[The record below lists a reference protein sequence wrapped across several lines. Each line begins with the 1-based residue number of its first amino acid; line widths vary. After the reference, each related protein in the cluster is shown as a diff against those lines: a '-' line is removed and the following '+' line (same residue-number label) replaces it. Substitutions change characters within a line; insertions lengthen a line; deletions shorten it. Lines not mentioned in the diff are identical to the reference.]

1 MERCKWCLESPE
13 YMRYHDNEWGRPS
26 HEDRE
31 LFEFLVLECMQCGLS
46 WSLILKKR
54 EAIRTA
60 LAEFDY
66 DKLSTFTPEDVEKSM
81 TVEGMIKSPQ
91 KIKAMVENARAYK
104 NIIAEHGSFDK
115 YLWSYTDGKTL
126 CYKSRLLSVPVAQ
139 NRLSQRL
146 SRDMKKAGF
155 KYFGPVVAYSYLQA
169 AGLIN
174 DHVEKC
180 FCRRQIIENY
190 PIEFVDE

>member
-1 MERCKWCLESPE
+1 MERCKWCLASTE

-26 HEDRE
+26 HDDRE

-60 LAEFDY
+60 LAGFDY

-91 KIKAMVENARAYK
+91 KIKAMVENAKAYK
-104 NIIAEHGSFDK
+104 NIIAEYGSFDK
-115 YLWSYTDGKTL
+115 YLWAYTNDKIIYEKKENETTSTL
-126 CYKSRLLSVPVAQ
+126 SDQISKDL
-139 NRLSQRL
+139 
-146 SRDMKKAGF
+146 KKKGMSF
-155 KYFGPVVAYSYLQA
+155 VGSITIYSYLEA
-169 AGLIN
+169 IGIYN
-174 DHVEKC
+174 HHDRNC
-180 FCRRQIIENY
+180 FLHL
-190 PIEFVDE
+190 

>member
-1 MERCKWCLESPE
+1 M
-13 YMRYHDNEWGRPS
+13 
-26 HEDRE
+26 
-31 LFEFLVLECMQCGLS
+31 
-46 WSLILKKR
+46 
-54 EAIRTA
+54 
-60 LAEFDY
+60 
-66 DKLSTFTPEDVEKSM
+66 
-81 TVEGMIKSPQ
+81 
-91 KIKAMVENARAYK
+91 
-104 NIIAEHGSFDK
+104 
-115 YLWSYTDGKTL
+115 
-126 CYKSRLLSVPVAQ
+126 AQ

-174 DHVEKC
+174 DHAENC

>member
-26 HEDRE
+26 HDDRE

-60 LAEFDY
+60 LAGFDY

-91 KIKAMVENARAYK
+91 KIKAMVENAKAYK
-104 NIIAEHGSFDK
+104 NIIAEYGSFDK
-115 YLWSYTDGKTL
+115 YLWAYTDGKTL
-126 CYKSRLLSVPVAQ
+126 CYKSRLLVVPVAQ

-174 DHVEKC
+174 DHAENC

>member
-26 HEDRE
+26 HDDRE

-60 LAEFDY
+60 LAGFDY
-66 DKLSTFTPEDVEKSM
+66 DKLSTFTREDVEKSM

-115 YLWSYTDGKTL
+115 YLWAYTDGKTL
-126 CYKSRLLSVPVAQ
+126 CYKSRLLGVPVAQ
-139 NRLSQRL
+139 NRLSQRF

-174 DHVEKC
+174 DHVENC